1 MNTIITVI
9 SELSLKAKIISGVVA
24 VALVGGGIT
33 AAVIIANNSTQNDKA
48 VLVVEE
54 NVDKVTEEDTGNDSE
69 DKTEDKQPEEKQ
81 EAPNA
86 NNDQTSA
93 PASTPSTPSNPSPP
107 SDPSTPSTP
116 SAPSAPSAPST
127 PAVPETPQAPPTPRA
142 DYNLNDKYIYQYIA
156 VPFYTD
162 DTYTTVAEEKY
173 FFGIERFAGY
183 TPSCGTI
190 SSQVFEYAQKMG
202 YVSGQ
207 GCGAA
212 PLTWESAVANGT
224 AVDEAVCARF
234 GLSCGRW

>member
-24 VALVGGGIT
+24 VALVGGGTT
-33 AAVIIANNSTQNDKA
+33 AAVIITNNSTQNDKA

-54 NVDKVTEEDTGNDSE
+54 NVDKVTEENTGNDSE
-69 DKTEDKQPEEKQ
+69 DKTEDKQPEKKQ
-81 EAPNA
+81 ETPNT

-93 PASTPSTPSNPSPP
+93 PASTPSTPS
-107 SDPSTPSTP
+107 
-116 SAPSAPSAPST
+116 
-127 PAVPETPQAPPTPRA
+127 VPETPQAPPTPSA

-183 TPSCGTI
+183 TPSCETI
-190 SSQVFEYAQKMG
+190 SSQVFEYAQRMG
-202 YVSGQ
+202 YVSGN

>member
-24 VALVGGGIT
+24 VALVGGGTT
-33 AAVIIANNSTQNDKA
+33 AAVIITNNSTQNDKA
-48 VLVVEE
+48 VLIVEE

-81 EAPNA
+81 ETPPST

-93 PASTPSTPSNPSPP
+93 PASTH
-107 SDPSTPSTP
+107 STP
-116 SAPSAPSAPST
+116 SAPSTPSTPST
-127 PAVPETPQAPPTPRA
+127 PAVPETPQAPPTPSA

-162 DTYTTVAEEKY
+162 DTCTTVAEEKY

-183 TPSCGTI
+183 TPSCGAI
-190 SSQVFEYAQKMG
+190 SSQVSEYAQRMG
-202 YVSGQ
+202 YVSGN

>member
-24 VALVGGGIT
+24 VALVGGGTT
-33 AAVIIANNSTQNDKA
+33 AAVIITNNSTQNDKA

-54 NVDKVTEEDTGNDSE
+54 NVDKVTEEDMGNDSE
-69 DKTEDKQPEEKQ
+69 DKTEDKQPEKKQ
-81 EAPNA
+81 ETPNT

-93 PASTPSTPSNPSPP
+93 PASTH
-107 SDPSTPSTP
+107 STP
-116 SAPSAPSAPST
+116 SAPSTPSTPST
-127 PAVPETPQAPPTPRA
+127 PAVPETPQAPPTPSA

-183 TPSCGTI
+183 TPSCGAI
-190 SSQVFEYAQKMG
+190 SSQVSEYAQRMG
-202 YVSGQ
+202 YVSGN

>member
-24 VALVGGGIT
+24 VALVGGGTT
-33 AAVIIANNSTQNDKA
+33 AAVIITNNSTQNDKA

-81 EAPNA
+81 ETPNT
-86 NNDQTSA
+86 NNDQTPA
-93 PASTPSTPSNPSPP
+93 PA
-107 SDPSTPSTP
+107 STP
-116 SAPSAPSAPST
+116 SAPSAPSTPST
-127 PAVPETPQAPPTPRA
+127 PAVPETPQAPPTPNADYTPAVPEAPQTPPTPSA

-183 TPSCGTI
+183 TPSCETI
-190 SSQVFEYAQKMG
+190 SSQVFEYAQRMG

>member
-9 SELSLKAKIISGVVA
+9 SELSLKAKIILGVVA
-24 VALVGGGIT
+24 VALVGGGTT
-33 AAVIIANNSTQNDKA
+33 AAVIIANNSAQDDKA

-54 NVDKVTEEDTGNDSE
+54 DVDKVTEEDTGNDSE
-69 DKTEDKQPEEKQ
+69 NKTEDKQPEKKQ
-81 EAPNA
+81 ETPNT

-93 PASTPSTPSNPSPP
+93 PASTPSTSST
-107 SDPSTPSTP
+107 SSTSSSPSTSSTSSTP
-116 SAPSAPSAPST
+116 T
-127 PAVPETPQAPPTPRA
+127 VPETPQAPPTPSA

-190 SSQVFEYAQKMG
+190 YSQVLEYAQRMG
-202 YVSGQ
+202 YVSGH
-207 GCGAA
+207 GCGAV

>member
-24 VALVGGGIT
+24 VALVGGGTT
-33 AAVIIANNSTQNDKA
+33 AAVIITNNSTQNDKA
-48 VLVVEE
+48 VLIVEE
-54 NVDKVTEEDTGNDSE
+54 NVGKVTEEDTDNDSE

-81 EAPNA
+81 ETPPGT
-86 NNDQTSA
+86 NNDQISA
-93 PASTPSTPSNPSPP
+93 PASTPSTPSA
-107 SDPSTPSTP
+107 PSTPSTP
-116 SAPSAPSAPST
+116 ST
-127 PAVPETPQAPPTPRA
+127 PAVPESPQAPPTPSA

-190 SSQVFEYAQKMG
+190 SSQVFEYAQRMG
-202 YVSGQ
+202 YVSGN

-212 PLTWESAVANGT
+212 PLTWESAVANGI

>member
-1 MNTIITVI
+1 MNTIIAVI
-9 SELSLKAKIISGVVA
+9 SKLSLKAKIISGVVA
-24 VALVGGGIT
+24 VALVGGGAT
-33 AAVIIANNSTQNDKA
+33 AAVIITNNSAQNDKA
-48 VLVVEE
+48 VLIVEE

-81 EAPNA
+81 ETPPST
-86 NNDQTSA
+86 NNDQISA
-93 PASTPSTPSNPSPP
+93 PASTHST
-107 SDPSTPSTP
+107 
-116 SAPSAPSAPST
+116 PSAPST
-127 PAVPETPQAPPTPRA
+127 PAVPETPQAPPTPSA

-190 SSQVFEYAQKMG
+190 SSQVFEYAQRMG
-202 YVSGQ
+202 YVSGN
-207 GCGAA
+207 GCGAT
-212 PLTWESAVANGT
+212 PLTWESAVANGI